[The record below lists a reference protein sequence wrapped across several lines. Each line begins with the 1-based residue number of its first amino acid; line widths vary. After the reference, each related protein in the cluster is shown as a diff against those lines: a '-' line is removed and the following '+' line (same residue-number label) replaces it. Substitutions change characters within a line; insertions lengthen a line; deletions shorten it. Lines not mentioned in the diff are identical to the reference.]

1 MVVMETVESPTQH
14 SPKPRRGH
22 IRRVGFYDID
32 RTIGKG
38 NFAVVKLAQHRIT
51 KSQVAIKII
60 DKSRLDD
67 SNLEKVYR
75 EVQIM
80 KMLSHPN
87 VIKLYQVMETKSML
101 YLVTEYANNG
111 EMFDYLDTHGRMT
124 EKEAK
129 KKFRQILSAVEY
141 CHKRHVVHRDL
152 KAENLLLDSSMNI
165 KIADFGFS
173 NFFTPGRQLATW
185 CGSPPY
191 AAPEVFEGQEYDGP
205 QLDIWSLGVVLYVL
219 VCGALPFDANTLP
232 QLKERVLAGKFRIPY
247 FMSQECEHLIRHML
261 VINPAKRLTIEQ
273 IKSHQWLADCV
284 VANTMPVSPVTDIPK
299 PIGEFNEQALRLMQ
313 SLGIDQQKTI
323 DSLRRDAYDHYT
335 AIYYL
340 LVERLRLHRCS
351 FPVEGRVDVRSR
363 RPSSVADHAIMKTQ
377 AGTIANITP
386 HQRNSNVRNAIQVQ
400 QQPCVNTT
408 TQVLGFRPIQPLTP
422 TTQPVVSESAQCAL
436 QRKRKEP
443 PLQQTACIFSE
454 GDLVPVPPAVSG
466 TLLEPLPRMN
476 VRKVRSMSPNHM
488 VVTSIDEGVE
498 ADLPESENE
507 MEKAGSIEHFKN
519 QRTHSLAES
528 YDIQSSMAPS
538 LSDFGIEPQELS
550 ASFDS
555 QEEMEV
561 AQNFAHVQ
569 ALSDRLFHS
578 NCNSPDLTQQQSEP
592 MVPPPAPTQAMFH
605 HSASLDRSGS
615 HSPVSF
621 REGRRASDGLLA
633 QTGRAFRQ
641 VPKPTPLIKGITDI
655 NSERNP
661 HTPLNMNTCSLAAE
675 HGSQLH
681 SSGFSVQNPTEVSK
695 DVSDLSY
702 LPCQVGEKTI
712 TWRRFPAQVQ
722 SMERRQNRMHAMKKG
737 IHTEPAGHLTHSSS
751 LAGQSSLEDMPREF
765 PTQVVPSPR
774 PLQQRLMQQ
783 RLMHKRQHLQK
794 QSQLSQQFQR
804 MQLER
809 QPSFEGRPPA
819 PNRTDSY
826 KQAQQHPVLPQFALN
841 DDAALN
847 ETLIQCHNEFNQAAP
862 ATGNAPVLY
871 NTQLHQTPAN
881 FSEPSFDV
889 SMDTSDINVPLSEA
903 GNFSFTPC

>member
-1 MVVMETVESPTQH
+1 MVVMEEKADTPTQA
-14 SPKPRRGH
+14 KPRRGH
-22 IRRVGFYDID
+22 IRVGFYDID

-38 NFAVVKLAQHRIT
+38 NFAVVKLAKHRIT

-60 DKSRLDD
+60 DKSRLDE
-67 SNLEKVYR
+67 SNLKKVYR

-101 YLVTEYANNG
+101 YLVTEYASNG
-111 EMFDYLDTHGRMT
+111 EMFDYLDTHGRMS

-129 KKFRQILSAVEY
+129 KKFMQIIAAVEY

-152 KAENLLLDSSMNI
+152 KAENLLLDGNMNI

-173 NFFTPGRQLATW
+173 NFFVPGEHLATW

-191 AAPEVFEGQEYDGP
+191 AAPEVFEGQKYDGP

-232 QLKERVLAGKFRIPY
+232 QLKERVLAGKFRIPF

-261 VINPAKRLTIEQ
+261 VINPAKRLSIDQ
-273 IKSHQWLADCV
+273 IKNHKWFADCGV
-284 VANTMPVSPVTDIPK
+284 PATQPVSPVTEIPK

-363 RPSSVADHAIMKTQ
+363 RPSSIADHAIMRTH
-377 AGTIANITP
+377 AGTLTNINP
-386 HQRNSNVRNAIQVQ
+386 HQRNTNARNAIQVQ
-400 QQPCVNTT
+400 QQPCVNTS
-408 TQVLGFRPIQPLTP
+408 QQMLGFRPIQPVQQP
-422 TTQPVVSESAQCAL
+422 TQQIVSESAQCAL

-443 PLQQTACIFSE
+443 PLQPSTCIFSE
-454 GDLVPVPPAVSG
+454 GEMVPVPPAVSG

-507 MEKAGSIEHFKN
+507 MEKVGSMEHFKS

-528 YDIQSSMAPS
+528 YDIQTSMAPS

-561 AQNFAHVQ
+561 AQSFAHVQ
-569 ALSDRLFHS
+569 ALSDRLFPS
-578 NCNSPDLTQQQSEP
+578 NCNSPDLTQQQTEP
-592 MVPPPAPTQAMFH
+592 MIPPPAPPQAMFQ

-621 REGRRASDGLLA
+621 REGRRASDGLIA
-633 QTGRAFRQ
+633 QTGLSYRQ
-641 VPKPTPLIKGITDI
+641 VSPTPLAQGHKDASLDGHLKT
-655 NSERNP
+655 N
-661 HTPLNMNTCSLAAE
+661 LNMNSCSLAAD
-675 HGSQLH
+675 QLQIV
-681 SSGFSVQNPTEVSK
+681 GFSGQQLTEVSK
-695 DVSDLSY
+695 DNADLTN
-702 LPCQVGEKTI
+702 LPSCQVEQELVS
-712 TWRRFPAQVQ
+712 WRRFPAQVQ
-722 SMERRQNRMHAMKKG
+722 SMERRQYRMHAMKQG
-737 IHTEPAGHLTHSSS
+737 VHTEPPGHLTHSAS

-765 PTQVVPSPR
+765 PNQMPPNPHT
-774 PLQQRLMQQ
+774 LQRTLLHQRLMQ
-783 RLMHKRQHLQK
+783 KRQQLQK
-794 QSQLSQQFQR
+794 QSQLSQQFGC

-809 QPSFEGRPPA
+809 QSSFEGRPPA

-826 KQAQQHPVLPQFALN
+826 KQAQQHPVLPQYAIN
-841 DDAALN
+841 DDSSLN
-847 ETLIQCHNEFNQAAP
+847 KSLIQCHNEFNQA
-862 ATGNAPVLY
+862 TSLGSNAP
-871 NTQLHQTPAN
+871 LHYDTTLNQVPQN
-881 FSEPSFDV
+881 FEAPSYED
-889 SMDTSDINVPLSEA
+889 SMDTSDITVPVSQA
-903 GNFSFTPC
+903 GNNFSFTPC